1 MTEMPSTSGAVL
13 ILGAGSDIATA
24 LGREFAKTGHP
35 IQLAVREPANYET
48 LKSDFEVRYQV
59 PVSLH
64 RFDALE
70 IHHHGAFMAALPST
84 PHVVVCAVGLLGEP
98 GDQGGD
104 STKMDLIMRT
114 NYVAPA
120 LAMEAAAKALAG
132 IDGPTALIGISSVA
146 GDRGRATNYL
156 YGSAKAGFTAFLS
169 GLRQKLSST
178 QVLVMT
184 VKPGFVRTRMTE
196 GMALPGMLT
205 QTPENLA
212 RQVVAALKRGCL
224 VFYPFPWRY
233 IMAIIKSLPEALFMR
248 IRF

>member
-1 MTEMPSTSGAVL
+1 MTEMPSTDGAVL

-24 LGREFAKTGHP
+24 LAREFAQIGHP
-35 IQLAVREPANYET
+35 IQLAVREPENYEA

-70 IHHHGAFMAALPST
+70 IHDHDAFMAALPST
-84 PHVVVCAVGLLGEP
+84 PHVVVCAVGLLGQP

-104 STKMDLIMRT
+104 TAKMELIMRT
-114 NYVAPA
+114 NYIAPA

-132 IDGPTALIGISSVA
+132 VDGPTALIGISSVA
-146 GDRGRATNYL
+146 GDRGRATNYI

-169 GLRQKLSST
+169 GLRQKLSGT
-178 QVLVMT
+178 AVLVMT

-196 GMALPGMLT
+196 GVALPAVLT
-205 QTPENLA
+205 QTPERLA
-212 RQVVAALKRGCL
+212 QQVMAALKRRRL

-233 IMAIIKSLPEALFMR
+233 IMLIIKSLPEILFKR
-248 IRF
+248 VGF